1 MVTAFVLSGGGSL
14 GAVQVGMLQ
23 ALAERGVEPD
33 LLVGTSAGALNAS
46 YVAGH
51 GGGRAALEDLGD
63 VWRGLRRRD
72 VFPLN
77 AARAAGAVAGAVSSL
92 CSSEALRRL
101 ARHHLSFDRL
111 EDASIP
117 LHLVATD
124 VRSGEE
130 VLLSTGDAVTAVMA
144 SAAIPAVFP
153 AVPID
158 GRHLVDGGI
167 ADNCAIMQAIS
178 LGADRVYVL
187 PGGYAC
193 ALDRPPATA
202 LGSALQALTLLIEQ
216 RLLFDVANAA
226 DLVDLRL
233 LPPLCPLAVSSIDF
247 RHGGE
252 LIDRA
257 RATSLAWLDDA
268 ADRSPR
274 PERFLSLH
282 SHGAHRGR
290 VPAARKPAAA
300 PTTETPAPVTDG

>member
-33 LLVGTSAGALNAS
+33 LLIGTSAGALNAS

-51 GGGRAALEDLGD
+51 GASRRSLEDLAD

-77 AARAAGAVAGAVSSL
+77 AARAAGAVAGAVPSL

-101 ARHHLSFDRL
+101 AQRHLSFDRL
-111 EDASIP
+111 EDAAIP
-117 LHLVATD
+117 VHLVATD

-130 VLLSTGDAVTAVMA
+130 VLLSSGDAVTAVMA

-153 AVPID
+153 AVPLD

-167 ADNCAIMQAIS
+167 ADNCAVMQAVS
-178 LGADRVYVL
+178 LGADRIYVL
-187 PGGYAC
+187 PSGYAC

-216 RLLFDVANAA
+216 RLILDVAHAA
-226 DLVDLRL
+226 ALVDLRL

-252 LIDRA
+252 LVDRA
-257 RATSLAWLDDA
+257 RAVSLAWLDDG
-268 ADRSPR
+268 ADTSVE
-274 PERFLSLH
+274 PERFLSMH
-282 SHGAHRGR
+282 SHGPRGVR
-290 VPAARKPAAA
+290 VPRSRGPATAA
-300 PTTETPAPVTDG
+300 PAEPPAPVAEG